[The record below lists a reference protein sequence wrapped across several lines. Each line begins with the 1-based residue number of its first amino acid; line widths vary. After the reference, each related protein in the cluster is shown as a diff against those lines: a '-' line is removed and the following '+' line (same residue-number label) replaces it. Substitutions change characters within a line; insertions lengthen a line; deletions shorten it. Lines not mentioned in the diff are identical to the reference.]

1 MFIKRNSAYQ
11 SNLSNSRKHIED
23 NLVFVYQIITHIKFT
38 KNGDGGYMKKQIRN
52 KQKTQISPRLN
63 ILFLCVFL
71 LFSFIVVQLGRV
83 QIINGE
89 TYANELQKNDI
100 VSIPVPRGKIYDRE
114 GKIVVDNKSLRTITY
129 TKSKGVN
136 SEEVLKIA
144 KDLANV
150 LEIPEKDINKVT
162 EIDKK
167 DFWMELNKDRTEAK
181 ISKHDIEKLKKQN
194 IVGKELDKKVEN
206 LRRDRITAEE
216 LEELTPQHL
225 KVLTIKNKMNFGYQM
240 TPQIIKEDAT
250 EQEYAIVSESLE
262 RFPGV
267 DATVSWERNYEN
279 GTLFRSVLGRVTT
292 SEEGLP
298 QEHLDSYLVR
308 GYDRNDR
315 VGKSYI
321 EQKYEGVLQGE
332 KEEMKINTDKSG
344 NIIQTETVSKG
355 QSGNNLT
362 LTIDIELQKKVE
374 EIIEKNLRAFESSEP
389 LMDRAFVVMMN
400 PKSGQL
406 LSMAGKKLVKEN
418 GKTEVEDFALGNII
432 TSYEMGSAVKGAT
445 LLTGYETGA
454 ILIGEQ

>member
-1 MFIKRNSAYQ
+1 
-11 SNLSNSRKHIED
+11 
-23 NLVFVYQIITHIKFT
+23 
-38 KNGDGGYMKKQIRN
+38 MKKQIRN